1 MAKSTGEQ
9 AAAVA
14 RRTGALSDY
23 GQVHDVLSVSIQSG
37 VPVLLIGPP
46 GAGKSAM
53 ARAVAHALGRVY
65 LSARLGQMERG
76 DLAGFPVPYVDA
88 TTGLPRSAFVPGP
101 VIQEAAAAA
110 AAGLSVVVNLDELSH
125 TEPSLQTAA
134 MSVVYDRYAGSVRLP
149 GREQL
154 AFVATGNGADTAT
167 GGAGVGY
174 KLTGAL
180 ANRVSQV
187 RIDRPSAAEWRRAK
201 RAGWQTPTV
210 RVVDPERLAEASAR
224 IAATLDRFFDAFPQL
239 DYALPQTEAA
249 QSDPWPS
256 HRSWEEGER
265 ALAYA
270 EALGLSLAGDTI
282 LAGIVGEA
290 AAAAARTF
298 LDEAAIPSVADLL
311 AGRAPLPSRDD
322 AYRIALDTCVAA
334 GVRAHTERAPDAAT
348 VIGSVVALLV
358 AAAGARPALV
368 VPPASRLQTAIGSGT
383 NADLSQLMVD
393 LKPTINRLAKKQ

>member
-1 MAKSTGEQ
+1 
-9 AAAVA
+9 
-14 RRTGALSDY
+14 
-23 GQVHDVLSVSIQSG
+23 VSIQSG
-37 VPVLLIGPP
+37 VPVMLIGPP

-53 ARAVAHALGRVY
+53 ARAVSEALGRVY
-65 LSARLGQMERG
+65 LTARIGQMERG
-76 DLAGFPVPYVDA
+76 DLQGFPVPYVDQ
-88 TTGLPRSAFVPGP
+88 TTGRPRSDFVPGP
-101 VIQEAAAAA
+101 FLQEAVRLIEQGA
-110 AAGLSVVVNLDELSH
+110 SVVGNLDELSH
-125 TEPSLQTAA
+125 AEPSLQTGAMAA
-134 MSVVYDRYAGSVRLP
+134 IYDRYAGSVRLP
-149 GREQL
+149 GRDRL
-154 AFVATGNGADTAT
+154 AFVATGSDANT

-180 ANRVSQV
+180 ANRISQV

-201 RAGWQTPTV
+201 RGGWASPTV

-224 IAATLDRFFDAFPQL
+224 IAATLDRFFDAHPQL
-239 DYALPQTEAA
+239 DYALPATEAG

-290 AAAAARTF
+290 AAAQARTF
-298 LDEAAIPSVADLL
+298 LDEQSIPSVADLL

-334 GVRAHTERAPDAAT
+334 AARAHTERAPDAST

-383 NADLSQLMVD
+383 SPELAALMVQ
-393 LKPTINRLAKKQ
+393 LKPTISRLAAARK